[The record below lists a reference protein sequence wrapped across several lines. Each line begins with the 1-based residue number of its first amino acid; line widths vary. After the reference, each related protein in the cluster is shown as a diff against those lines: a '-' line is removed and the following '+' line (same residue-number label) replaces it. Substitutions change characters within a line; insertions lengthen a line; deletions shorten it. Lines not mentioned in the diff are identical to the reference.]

1 MAGMTEQQSKEAGRG
16 KQFFVGAM
24 ILLVVMVGFVT
35 LLLSWRKIPGL
46 LGETVGKMVGIMSTP
61 FFMEASFVI
70 LGFLI
75 VVSLNTWR
83 RHKEGDEFVS
93 IETKGES
100 TDRSDVR

>member
-1 MAGMTEQQSKEAGRG
+1 MTEQQSKEAGRG

-24 ILLVVMVGFVT
+24 ILLVVMLGFVM

-75 VVSLNTWR
+75 VVTLNTWR

-93 IETKGES
+93 IETEGEPA
-100 TDRSDVR
+100 DRPDAR